1 MVLLPPALRATPL
14 ASAGGEVQKPVRHA
28 RKKVLDKGTHLV
40 FNKHNLR
47 KRKTAEA
54 GVKPE
59 AHPQRVPQS

>member
-40 FNKHNLR
+40 FNKHNLFCE
-47 KRKTAEA
+47 TAEA